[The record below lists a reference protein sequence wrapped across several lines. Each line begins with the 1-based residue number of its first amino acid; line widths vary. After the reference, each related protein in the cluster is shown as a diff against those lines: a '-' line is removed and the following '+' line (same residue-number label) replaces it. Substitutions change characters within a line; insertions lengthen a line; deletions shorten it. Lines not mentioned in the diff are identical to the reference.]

1 MKQLTNKFVK
11 TKRIAIMSL
20 RVFIGL
26 FLFTALVSGRPN
38 DKAVMLRGTVV
49 NQDGVGIEG
58 VVVNNGRE
66 FCRTDKRGT
75 WKLPT
80 DTTVSKF
87 IAISTPR
94 EYVLPQQ
101 LLPTALP
108 TNSHCSDATPYP
120 TASTTS

>member
-11 TKRIAIMSL
+11 TKWIAIMSL

-49 NQDGVGIEG
+49 DQDGVGIEG

-87 IAISTPR
+87 VAISTPR

-101 LLPTALP
+101 NGKADVNYIPISKAFA
-108 TNSHCSDATPYP
+108 H
-120 TASTTS
+120 

>member
-1 MKQLTNKFVK
+1 MHMKQLTNKFVK
-11 TKRIAIMSL
+11 TKWIAIMSL

-66 FCRTDKRGT
+66 FAAQTNAAHGNC
-75 WKLPT
+75 LPT
-80 DTTVSKF
+80 Q
-87 IAISTPR
+87 R
-94 EYVLPQQ
+94 
-101 LLPTALP
+101 
-108 TNSHCSDATPYP
+108 
-120 TASTTS
+120 

>member
-66 FCRTDKRGT
+66 
-75 WKLPT
+75 
-80 DTTVSKF
+80 
-87 IAISTPR
+87 
-94 EYVLPQQ
+94 VLPRGARRPCSTHRKERQR
-101 LLPTALP
+101 LFGSI
-108 TNSHCSDATPYP
+108 SHTIPSPPYTP
-120 TASTTS
+120 